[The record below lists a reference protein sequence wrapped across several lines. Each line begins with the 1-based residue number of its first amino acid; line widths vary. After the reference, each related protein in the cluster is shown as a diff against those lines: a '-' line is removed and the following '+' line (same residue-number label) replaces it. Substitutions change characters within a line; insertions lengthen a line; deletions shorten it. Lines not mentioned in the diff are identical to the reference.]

1 MSTSKKKKED
11 DICKDAEY
19 LCNKCKKWYKY
30 KDYSINNQLCKN
42 CLQKS
47 KINI

>member
-1 MSTSKKKKED
+1 MTTSKKKKED
-11 DICKDAEY
+11 DSYKDAEY
-19 LCNKCKKWYKY
+19 LCNKCKKWHKY
-30 KDYSINNQLCKN
+30 KDYSINNQLCKK